1 MWGEMLA
8 SRSLVMA
15 SRLSNYCRRLVC
27 RQQAALQAL
36 PRTASVRA
44 CSAGVIPPP
53 QAEGADKQYPP
64 KIQKIVEEISGLT
77 LFEVADLNELLK
89 KTLNISDTPMM
100 ALGAAAAPA
109 AREEEEEEVAPKR
122 EKMAFAVKLVKIDMS
137 KKIQV
142 IKEIKNLISGMNLVQ
157 AKKFV
162 DSLPQVVKADIPKD
176 EAEKLKETLIA
187 VGGEVEID

>member
-53 QAEGADKQYPP
+53 QAEGTDKQYPP

-89 KTLNISDTPMM
+89 KNLNISDTPMM
-100 ALGAAAAPA
+100 AMGASAAPA

>member
-27 RQQAALQAL
+27 RQRASLQTL
-36 PRTASVRA
+36 PMTASVRS
-44 CSAGVIPPP
+44 CSTGVIPPP
-53 QAEGADKQYPP
+53 HVEGTEKQYPP

-89 KTLNISDTPMM
+89 KTLNIADAPMM
-100 ALGAAAAPA
+100 AMGAAAAPA

-122 EKMAFAVKLVKIDMS
+122 EKMAFAVKLVKIDAS

-187 VGGEVEID
+187 VGGEVEVD